1 MAVDFYD
8 VVIVGSGPAGMGA
21 AFEIAAKQP
30 DVSILMLDQ
39 ERFSTGGMRNDCKM
53 NFTYPIG
60 FPEEYW
66 TKEQANRY
74 MEEVTRFL
82 KPDILHK
89 SNIGIYQ
96 QRAQRLGCRLLEI
109 RQSHLGTDGGLLL
122 IKRLLAELNALG
134 VDLALGETMLSVD
147 DTLKYIQTDKRDIGY
162 KTLLLAPGR
171 KGFHFLQM
179 MLQSLG
185 VPFLDNIVDIG
196 IRVETRLEHYP
207 IVKDYY
213 DPKFYFPEK
222 VRTFCTNSGD
232 AHVVKEKYTTAR
244 GDTWFSVNGHAYSA
258 DTHEANGLVNFAIL
272 KTVKFTAP
280 LASGQAYAENLGM
293 QAALMGGGRPLMQ
306 RVGDFRLGSRS
317 KADSFNTDLYDFPPS
332 LKDCCPGDIS
342 LAMPAK
348 ILRVIWKA
356 MKNLDTIVPGVL
368 HPSTIMYYP
377 EIKLYANKPVY
388 LDDHFRVTGS
398 VFLAGDGAGTSRGI
412 TAAWASGIRCAQGML
427 RVMDGQ

>member
-1 MAVDFYD
+1 MDFYD
-8 VVIVGSGPAGMGA
+8 VVIVGTGPAGMGA
-21 AFEIAAKQP
+21 AFEIAAKHP
-30 DVSILMLDQ
+30 GVSILMLDQ

-66 TKEQANRY
+66 SKEQANRY

-122 IKRLLAELNALG
+122 IKRLLAELHALG
-134 VDLALGETMLSVD
+134 VDLALGETMLTVD
-147 DTLKYIQTDKRDIGY
+147 DTMKYIQTDKRDIGY
-162 KTLLLAPGR
+162 KTLLVAPGR

-244 GDTWFSVNGHAYSA
+244 GDTWYSVNGHAYSA

-388 LDDHFRVTGS
+388 LDDHFRVTES

-412 TAAWASGIRCAQGML
+412 TAAWASGIRCAEGML
-427 RVMDGQ
+427 RVLEAQ

>member
-1 MAVDFYD
+1 MDFYD

-258 DTHEANGLVNFAIL
+258 DSHEANGLVNFAIL

>member
-1 MAVDFYD
+1 MDFYD

-21 AFEIAAKQP
+21 AFELAAKQP
-30 DVSILMLDQ
+30 DASILMIDQ

-66 TKEQANRY
+66 SKEQANTY

-196 IRVETRLEHYP
+196 VRVETRLEHYP

-244 GDTWFSVNGHAYSA
+244 GDTWYSVNGHAYSA

-427 RVMDGQ
+427 RVMEP

>member
-1 MAVDFYD
+1 VDFYD

>member
-1 MAVDFYD
+1 VDFYD

-21 AFEIAAKQP
+21 AFEITAKQP
-30 DVSILMLDQ
+30 DASILMIDQ

-122 IKRLLAELNALG
+122 IKRLLAELHALG

-196 IRVETRLEHYP
+196 VRVETRLEHYP

-244 GDTWFSVNGHAYSA
+244 GDTWYSVNGHAYSA

-412 TAAWASGIRCAQGML
+412 TAAWASGIRCAEGML
-427 RVMDGQ
+427 RVMEP

>member
-1 MAVDFYD
+1 VDFYD

-30 DVSILMLDQ
+30 DVSILMIDQ

-66 TKEQANRY
+66 TKEQANTY

-122 IKRLLAELNALG
+122 IKRLLAELHALG

-196 IRVETRLEHYP
+196 VRVETRLEHYP

-244 GDTWFSVNGHAYSA
+244 GDIWYSVNGHAYSA

-388 LDDHFRVTGS
+388 LDDHFRVTAS

-427 RVMDGQ
+427 QVMDPS

>member
-1 MAVDFYD
+1 VDFYD
-8 VVIVGSGPAGMGA
+8 VVIVGTGPAGMGA
-21 AFEIAAKQP
+21 AFEIAAKHP
-30 DVSILMLDQ
+30 GVSILMLDQ

-122 IKRLLAELNALG
+122 IKRLLAELHALG
-134 VDLALGETMLSVD
+134 VDLALGETMLAVD
-147 DTLKYIQTDKRDIGY
+147 DTVKYIQTDKRDIGY
-162 KTLLLAPGR
+162 KTLLVAPGR

-196 IRVETRLEHYP
+196 VRVETRLEHYP

-244 GDTWFSVNGHAYSA
+244 GDTWYSVNGHAYSA

-332 LKDCCPGDIS
+332 LRDCCPGDIS

-388 LDDHFRVTGS
+388 LDEHFRVTES

-412 TAAWASGIRCAQGML
+412 TAAWASGIRCAEGML
-427 RVMDGQ
+427 RVLEVQ